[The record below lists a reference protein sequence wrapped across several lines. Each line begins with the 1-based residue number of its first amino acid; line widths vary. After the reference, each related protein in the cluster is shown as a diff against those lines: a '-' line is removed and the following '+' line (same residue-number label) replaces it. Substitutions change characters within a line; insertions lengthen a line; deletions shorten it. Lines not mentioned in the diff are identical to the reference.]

1 MTISAGVRC
10 CPCSGLGFLFS
21 KHGGMWDELSQTRGI
36 SRELFWSAST
46 PAIRSLN
53 KNHTGWGRRRELF
66 VK

>member
-10 CPCSGLGFLFS
+10 CPCSGLGFFIFQT
-21 KHGGMWDELSQTRGI
+21 DELSQTHGI

-53 KNHTGWGRRRELF
+53 KNHTGWRRRRELF
-66 VK
+66 GK